1 MQLLAL
7 TWQTKTEGGRDIKF
21 VCPGGWV
28 GGQFF
33 QEIIPLRGSIL
44 QAETCYILSLAEGPS
59 PSVAIQVIS
68 GFAILS
74 YQTFC

>member
-44 QAETCYILSLAEGPS
+44 QAGTCQIPSLAKN
-59 PSVAIQVIS
+59 PSVAISLAMTHCFTIS
-68 GFAILS
+68 
-74 YQTFC
+74 